1 MNTIKAFWMFW
12 QPAPDTLMRILRLER
27 AILER
32 RRNAAL
38 RKQAMLRIRLAGLT
52 SALEQIEQEIN
63 GENNA

>member
-63 GENNA
+63 GGEQ

>member
-32 RRNAAL
+32 RRNAAM
-38 RKQAMLRIRLAGLT
+38 RKQAMLRIRLAGIT

-63 GENNA
+63 GG

>member
-1 MNTIKAFWMFW
+1 MNTLKAFYMFW

-38 RKQAMLRIRLAGLT
+38 RKQAMLRIRLAGIT

-63 GENNA
+63 GSEQ

>member
-1 MNTIKAFWMFW
+1 MNTVKAFWMFW

-32 RRNAAL
+32 RRNAAM

-63 GENNA
+63 GSEE

>member
-32 RRNAAL
+32 RRNAAM
-38 RKQAMLRIRLAGLT
+38 RKQAMLRIRLAGIT
-52 SALEQIEQEIN
+52 SALEQIEQEIS
-63 GENNA
+63 GESNV

>member
-52 SALEQIEQEIN
+52 SALEQIEQEIS
-63 GENNA
+63 GESNV